1 MARYTVLCE
10 TNNIDTNWSTF
21 LTLLRDLEH
30 RFIPTKT
37 INMNGRR
44 RNTFPIA
51 KKTRDLRDRPFNLK
65 GAGGYG
71 FLFRSE
77 FFFRTTQALEYLFFM
92 FQNLTLGYMTKT
104 LNQIFFF
111 STKIRIFFF
120 SNTGNQNIFLE
131 KNHNPPFKLNGRSL
145 IKRKNTLS
153 KKVASSSD
161 HPIRQ
166 EYNRVRNKVK
176 GAVNKMKK
184 KFEKDL
190 YENAKKN
197 PKAIRSYIKSKS
209 KTREGIGDLH
219 IVPEDTNSEK
229 TQDNKKKAN
238 ILSDY
243 FSSVFTNEPLGE
255 LPQMIPVEIQ
265 YELKDLI
272 INKDMVLKL
281 LQNLKTDKSPG
292 PDSLHPR
299 LLFEIKESI
308 AEPLSIIFNQSLA
321 LKTARKEWENAQISA
336 IFKKGNKSQAKNYR
350 SVS

>member
-1 MARYTVLCE
+1 MARYTVLSE

-21 LTLLRDLEH
+21 LTILRDLEH

-44 RNTFPIA
+44 RNTFPID
-51 KKTRDLRDRPFNLK
+51 KKTRD
-65 GAGGYG
+65 
-71 FLFRSE
+71 
-77 FFFRTTQALEYLFFM
+77 
-92 FQNLTLGYMTKT
+92 
-104 LNQIFFF
+104 
-111 STKIRIFFF
+111 
-120 SNTGNQNIFLE
+120 
-131 KNHNPPFKLNGRSL
+131 L

-219 IVPEDTNSEK
+219 IDPEDTNSEK
-229 TQDNKKKAN
+229 TEDNKKKAN

-243 FSSVFTNEPLGE
+243 FSRVFTNEPLGE

-265 YELKDLI
+265 YELKDLV

-281 LQNLKTDKSPG
+281 LHNLKTDKWG
-292 PDSLHPR
+292 PSYNPTIR
-299 LLFEIKESI
+299 
-308 AEPLSIIFNQSLA
+308 
-321 LKTARKEWENAQISA
+321 
-336 IFKKGNKSQAKNYR
+336 
-350 SVS
+350 